1 MFLVLACAMLSS
13 MSAFAMQGEDKPTA
27 PVKIVIVEGQVT
39 DPIGAGQKDV
49 TVTVRWKSADGGKG
63 DVIATTTTDAMG
75 DFVVTSPDPIQGD
88 VWVTLSKAQFADMV
102 REVRVGES
110 DTPPF
115 LGEMLEGNLAL
126 TGRVTD
132 FLTEQPVAAA
142 AIVLRTNGPDRK
154 ERTDDQGR
162 FRLTSI
168 APGEGELVVEVEGYG
183 RERRKIAK
191 LEDSSELN
199 VTLKPERILHIN
211 IVDDLDRPIRGVT
224 VECAD
229 QPRGDFRT
237 MMTDESGTT
246 TLKGI
251 HFDAFMLGVRLTH
264 REFVSDSGFERQITT
279 PSKERESTHRF
290 VMARAGRIAG
300 RVTAAKTDQL
310 IHGARLITGDA
321 YDDDSPRDWT
331 DDQGRFEILGVP
343 PGATTVTLHLHDYA
357 PELKVA
363 EVKGGETTT
372 LDFQLHPGMVL
383 EGIVKIEGGGAAT
396 AVEVVAWRWRSKN
409 TLGLRAMTDA
419 EGRFRMED
427 APMDDFEIG
436 VAGPGGKMVTN
447 TVRALP
453 GAVVELVVP
462 HVAMTGGG
470 NGNKSLLNVGDSA
483 PMLILKTLGGETLN
497 FTELKGKIVLVE
509 FWATWCPPCLEE
521 MPHLIAIHEKYATR
535 KDLVMI
541 GINRDHELGTVAD
554 YLKNN
559 PKIAWPQV
567 FGEKGGVPQA
577 CEAFGV
583 TGIPELFILG
593 PDGKII
599 DAHLR
604 GQQIIERVESLM
616 KDRPPG

>member
-1 MFLVLACAMLSS
+1 
-13 MSAFAMQGEDKPTA
+13 MSAFALQGEDKTTA
-27 PVKIVIVEGQVT
+27 PAKFVIVEGQVT
-39 DPIGAGQKDV
+39 DPIGAGQQNV
-49 TVTVRWKSADGGKG
+49 TITVRWKSADGGKG

-75 DFVVTSPDPIQGD
+75 DFVVTSPDPIKGD
-88 VWVTLSKAQFADMV
+88 VWVTMSKPQFADLV
-102 REVRVGES
+102 KEVRVGETDS
-110 DTPPF
+110 PPF
-115 LGEMLEGNLAL
+115 LGEVLEGNLAL
-126 TGRVTD
+126 NGRVTD

-142 AIVLRTNGPDRK
+142 AVVLRTNGPDRK

-162 FRLTSI
+162 FRLTSV
-168 APGEGELVVEVEGYG
+168 APGQGELVVETDGYG

-191 LEDSSELN
+191 LEDSSEIN

-251 HFDAFMLGVRLTH
+251 HFDAFKLGVRLTH
-264 REFVSDSGFERQITT
+264 REFVSDNGFERQITT

-290 VMARAGRIAG
+290 VMARAGRITG
-300 RVTAAKTDQL
+300 RVTAAKTDQP
-310 IHGARLITGDA
+310 IHGARLITGDE

-357 PELKVA
+357 PELKEV
-363 EVKGGETTT
+363 EVKAGEAVM
-372 LDFQLHPGMVL
+372 LDFQLLPGMVL

-396 AVEVVAWRWRSKN
+396 AAEVVTGRWRSKN

-427 APMDDFEIG
+427 TPMDDFEIG
-436 VAGPGGKMVTN
+436 VAGPGGEMVTK
-447 TVRALP
+447 TVRAAP

-462 HVAMTGGG
+462 RVAINGGG

-483 PMLILKTLGGETLN
+483 PMLTLKTLGGETLN
-497 FTELKGKIVLVE
+497 FTELKGKTVLVE

-583 TGIPELFILG
+583 TGIPELFIIG

-604 GQQIIERVESLM
+604 GPQIIERVESLM